1 MNQDTIAAVAT
12 PPGNGGISV
21 IRISGSDA
29 VKIADR
35 VFAYGQGQKLS
46 EAGSH
51 VFHYGHAVFGDKI
64 IDECMAVVMRA
75 PRSYT
80 REDCVEIHCHGGALV
95 TKTVLE
101 ALFAAG
107 AVPAEPGE
115 FTKRAFFNGRID
127 LTEAEAV
134 MDVIASEN
142 RYALDCSMHQLN
154 GQLRKEISRLR
165 QRILE
170 ETARIEAAIDDP
182 EHYALEDYGRQLEQ
196 TLQPVL
202 ERIDTLQ
209 ASFDDGRL
217 LKEGIRTVIIGK
229 PNAGKSSILNYLSG
243 RDRAIVTEIP
253 GTTRDT
259 LEETIVL
266 DGLQLIVTD
275 TAGIHDTKDKVESIG
290 IDKAKEAVAGAD
302 LVLFVL
308 DSFAGYE
315 DSDKEILSMIRE
327 KKTIVLLNK
336 TDLEQNIQKEALEK
350 ALPFPVIDFS
360 AAEAKGKEAL
370 GALLKEMLF
379 SGKLETDHQ
388 IYITSL
394 RQKNL
399 LAQAKESLENV
410 MESIRLKLPED
421 FYFIDLYAAYT
432 KLGEISG
439 DTVDEDIINEIFS
452 KFCMGK

>member
-35 VFAYGQGQKLS
+35 VFAYGKGQKLS
-46 EAGSH
+46 DAKSH
-51 VFHYGHAVFGDKI
+51 VFHYGHAVFDDKI

-154 GQLRKEISRLR
+154 GQLREEISRLR
-165 QRILE
+165 KRILE

-182 EHYALEDYGRQLEQ
+182 EHYALEDYGRQLEKI
-196 TLQPVL
+196 LQPL
-202 ERIDTLQ
+202 LDRIHTLQ

-243 RDRAIVTEIP
+243 RNRAIVTEIP

-259 LEETIVL
+259 LEETIML
-266 DGLQLIVTD
+266 DGLQLIMTD
-275 TAGIHDTKDKVESIG
+275 TAGIHDTEDLVESIG
-290 IDKAKEAVAGAD
+290 IDKAKEAIAGAD

-315 DSDKEILSMIRE
+315 DSDEEILSMIRE

-336 TDLEQNIQKEALEK
+336 TDLEQNIRKEALEK
-350 ALPFPVIDFS
+350 TLPFPVIDFS
-360 AAEAKGKEAL
+360 AAESRGKEKL
-370 GALLKEMLF
+370 GTLLKEMLF

-388 IYITSL
+388 IYITNL

-421 FYFIDLYAAYT
+421 FFFIDLYAAYT